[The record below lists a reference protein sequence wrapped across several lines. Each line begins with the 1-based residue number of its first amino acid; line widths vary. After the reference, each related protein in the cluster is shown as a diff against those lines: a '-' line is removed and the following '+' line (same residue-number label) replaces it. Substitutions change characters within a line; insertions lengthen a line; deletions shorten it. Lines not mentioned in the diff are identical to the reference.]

1 MISNHQ
7 LNKHYKKM
15 TTQKMTPHEAFIE
28 WFNDFLT
35 VEEFAS
41 HYGMGYDDA
50 LALIVKGREIEYGK
64 GEA

>member
-1 MISNHQ
+1 
-7 LNKHYKKM
+7 M

-28 WFNDFLT
+28 WFNNFLT

-41 HYGMGYDDA
+41 HYGMEYDDA

-64 GEA
+64 EVA

>member
-1 MISNHQ
+1 
-7 LNKHYKKM
+7 M
-15 TTQKMTPHEAFIE
+15 TTQKMTPHEAFVE
-28 WFNDFLT
+28 WFNNFLT

-41 HYGMGYDDA
+41 HYGMEYDDA